1 MIGHLP
7 VSVSVAERGRLVY
20 AHEGFV
26 LRPPASDE
34 KLLLS
39 MALLDRFGARYR
51 IPTTVE
57 GLPQSDG
64 SVWGNVWLVGHGD
77 PEINDAALARLARKL
92 RASGLRS
99 VRGAVIGVTN
109 TRCNDPRMLA
119 VSVPWRSP
127 SGRGA
132 LPLARQCA
140 PEPGAGGVQR
150 RGSPAAPCIPS
161 HRSGLPSRATSP
173 HARPQP
179 GCAMHNHTRPADA
192 PFA

>member
-1 MIGHLP
+1 
-7 VSVSVAERGRLVY
+7 
-20 AHEGFV
+20 
-26 LRPPASDE
+26 
-34 KLLLS
+34 
-39 MALLDRFGARYR
+39 
-51 IPTTVE
+51 TTVE

-77 PEINDAALARLARKL
+77 PEINDTALARLARKL

-140 PEPGAGGVQR
+140 PEPGAGWVQR
-150 RGSPAAPCIPS
+150 RGGPAAPCVRSYRS
-161 HRSGLPSRATSP
+161 HFALGSVDPAGTFRITGAGEPTASARSLRFLA
-173 HARPQP
+173 
-179 GCAMHNHTRPADA
+179 
-192 PFA
+192 